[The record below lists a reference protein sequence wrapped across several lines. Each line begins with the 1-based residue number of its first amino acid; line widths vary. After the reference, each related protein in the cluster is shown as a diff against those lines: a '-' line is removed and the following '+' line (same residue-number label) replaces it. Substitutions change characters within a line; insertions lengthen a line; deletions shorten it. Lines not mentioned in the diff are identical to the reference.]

1 MNKNRLHK
9 KFKENNRNPR
19 RGPPN
24 TEITTINTYNYLEHT
39 KGLLKKFSVKK
50 HLKKYATTCLKS
62 AKVKYSGCD
71 SLNGILVFY
80 STQKVKGKITAHSS
94 MLLW

>member
-9 KFKENNRNPR
+9 KFKENNRNPQ
-19 RGPPN
+19 RGPLN

-39 KGLLKKFSVKK
+39 KGPFKKFSVKK
-50 HLKKYATTCLKS
+50 RLKKYATTCPKS

-71 SLNGILVFY
+71 FLNGILVFY
-80 STQKVKGKITAHSS
+80 SARKVKGKTTSHSS